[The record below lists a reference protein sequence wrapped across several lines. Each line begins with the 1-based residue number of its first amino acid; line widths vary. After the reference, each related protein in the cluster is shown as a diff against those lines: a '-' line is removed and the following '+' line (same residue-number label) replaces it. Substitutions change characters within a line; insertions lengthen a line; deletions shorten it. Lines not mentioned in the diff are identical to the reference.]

1 MTSKEATSPA
11 DIKVDKKRL
20 LKVLWKDGHESRYPF
35 DYLRHICPCAIC
47 RDLRKKGKEA
57 PPRVLPEGSPVAVDT
72 AEVVGRYALNFRWN
86 DGHSTGIY
94 AFNLLRDRCP
104 CGRCVPETDLSAE
117 GEALERESREK
128 NSSLWAD

>member
-1 MTSKEATSPA
+1 MRAAILSPTCVISA
-11 DIKVDKKRL
+11 PVPSA
-20 LKVLWKDGHESRYPF
+20 V
-35 DYLRHICPCAIC
+35 ICA
-47 RDLRKKGKEA
+47 RRGKEA
-57 PPRVLPEGSPVAVDT
+57 PPASSPKAPPVAVDT